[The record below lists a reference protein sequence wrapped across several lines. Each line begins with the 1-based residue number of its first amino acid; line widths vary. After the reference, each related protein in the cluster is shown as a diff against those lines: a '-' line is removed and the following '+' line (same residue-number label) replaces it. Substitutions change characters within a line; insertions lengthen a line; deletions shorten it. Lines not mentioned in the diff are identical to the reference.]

1 MAILADALALDGT
14 QMTTLPADAARNA
27 GIYFAADGYD
37 PKAKGING
45 RRVAGESF
53 IRGFFRHADVPEFV
67 SLAPK
72 ASDQE
77 LFAQFA
83 GEERATVPVRHVL
96 LRLMPQMA
104 PVQTMFYPSPN
115 FATETWRR
123 APFGAAAWSICGITH
138 TTSTKGVMQG
148 FFDLRMSAQAEW
160 DAVICTSRA
169 VLASVLHQ
177 FERID
182 EHIRARF
189 GGVAVPARPQLP
201 VIPLGV
207 DCAAFAPDKAAGK
220 AMRARLGVGPKDVI
234 FATIARLTPYEKFD
248 PLPLY
253 IALQAA
259 QARMP
264 KDVRLHLALCGIYRD
279 DYSKKVFEQGAA
291 RLMPDVGFHVLDG
304 ANPAL
309 RKGVL
314 SGADVF
320 AFTID
325 NIQETFGL
333 APIEAMAAGL
343 PVLVS
348 DWDGM
353 RDTVTPDVGIRVPTQ
368 TLSAAHS
375 EQEGYRHL
383 TGVDSY
389 TQYCALTS
397 SMTEIEMPALVA
409 AILALAGDPALRARM
424 GAAGQARARRL
435 YDWAQVVPQ
444 MQDLWQELALRRRAG
459 AAGASS
465 IPRAALPVGP
475 SPFALFGAWPTRQG
489 GFAETRFVDAAGPG
503 RLPVA
508 EVLGLRDYLAL
519 GRQAERSEDYTR
531 IHQAI
536 VAAGNAGSDRTSLE
550 GALGLSTV
558 QIDRV
563 LIWLLKYGFI
573 RRQRAAETDQSRK

>member
-1 MAILADALALDGT
+1 MS
-14 QMTTLPADAARNA
+14 LPVDPTRNA

-53 IRGFFRHADVPEFV
+53 IRGFFRHADVAEFV

-72 ASDQE
+72 SSDQE

-83 GEERATVPVRHVL
+83 AEERKGLPVRHVP
-96 LRLMPQMA
+96 LRLMHQMA
-104 PVQTMFYPSPN
+104 PVQTLFYPSPN
-115 FATETWRR
+115 FGAETWRR
-123 APFGAAAWSICGITH
+123 APHGAAAWSICGITH

-177 FERID
+177 FERIED
-182 EHIRARF
+182 HIRSRF
-189 GGVAVPARPQLP
+189 GGAVPPRPQLP

-207 DCAAFAPDKAAGK
+207 DCAAFATDKAAEKAAGK
-220 AMRARLGVGPKDVI
+220 ALRARLGAGPKDVV

-264 KDVRLHLALCGIYRD
+264 KGAKLHLALCGIYRD

-368 TLSAAHS
+368 TLTAAHA
-375 EQEGYRHL
+375 EQEGYRHV

-397 SMTEIEMPALVA
+397 AMTEIEMPALVA

-424 GAAGQARARRL
+424 GAAGKARAQRL
-435 YDWAQVVPQ
+435 YDWAVVVPQ
-444 MQDLWQELALRRRAG
+444 MQDLWQELALRRRAAQG
-459 AAGASS
+459 GGQS
-465 IPRAALPVGP
+465 IAQTPRAALPVGP
-475 SPFALFGAWPTRQG
+475 SPFALFAAWPSRQG
-489 GFAETRFVDAAGPG
+489 GFAQTRFVDVAGPG

-508 EVLGLRDYLAL
+508 EVLGLRDYMSM
-519 GRQAERSEDYTR
+519 GRQPERSEDYART
-531 IHQAI
+531 HAAI
-536 VAAGNAGSDRTSLE
+536 VASGSAGCDRAALE
-550 GALGLSTV
+550 ASLGLTV
-558 QIDRV
+558 VQLDRV

-573 RRQRAAETDQSRK
+573 RRQRAEEAPSRQTP